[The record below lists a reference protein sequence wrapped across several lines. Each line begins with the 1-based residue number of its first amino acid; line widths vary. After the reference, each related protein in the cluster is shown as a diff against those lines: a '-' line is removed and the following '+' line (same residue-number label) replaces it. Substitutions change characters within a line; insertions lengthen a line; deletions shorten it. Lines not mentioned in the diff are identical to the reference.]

1 MFFEQ
6 LINGITLG
14 SIYAIVA
21 LGYTLVFG
29 VLDIINM
36 AHGEIFMFG
45 AFIGMLLISRFEA
58 PVLVALGGAILVT
71 AALGLLLERLA
82 LRPLRGRRGA
92 SHLASLISTIGVS
105 IFLENLAHHLFG
117 AGNKPFP
124 TSFGDIQFT
133 IGSMTI
139 YLVQVII
146 LAIAI
151 LLMVGLSAW
160 LSKAKT
166 GKALRATAEN
176 LETASLLGIN
186 TGRIITSTVVVA
198 SAMGGIAGV
207 LVGMAF
213 NYVNNQM
220 GLPMGLKG
228 PGHHHPGRH
237 GQRER
242 GHGRRADPRACP
254 RPSSWPTAHSGY
266 RDAIAFIAIIVILL
280 IRPQGI
286 FGQALPEAS
295 AEREAQAPSGQ
306 GIMWNLE

>member
-45 AFIGMLLISRFEA
+45 AFVGMLLITRFQA
-58 PVLVALGGAILVT
+58 PMVVAFLGAILAT
-71 AALGLLLERLA
+71 AAMGYLLERLA
-82 LRPLRGRRGA
+82 LRPIRGRKGA
-92 SHLASLISTIGVS
+92 SHLASLISTIGIS

-117 AGNKPFP
+117 AGNNPFP
-124 TSFGDIQFT
+124 TSFGDIKFEG
-133 IGSMTI
+133 GSVTI
-139 YLVQVII
+139 YLVQIII
-146 LAIAI
+146 LVISL
-151 LLMVGLSAW
+151 LLMVGLSTW
-160 LSKAKT
+160 LKKAKA

-176 LETASLLGIN
+176 LETAGLLGID
-186 TGRIITSTVVVA
+186 TKKIITSTVVVA

-213 NYVNNQM
+213 NYINNQM

-228 PGHHHPGRH
+228 LAIIILGGM
-237 GQRER
+237 GSVNGAMAGGLILGLSETLVVAY
-242 GHGRRADPRACP
+242 GD
-254 RPSSWPTAHSGY
+254 SGY
-266 RDAIAFIAIIVILL
+266 RDAIAFVAIIVILL
-280 IRPQGI
+280 IRPQGL
-286 FGQALPEAS
+286 FGQALPEAK
-295 AEREAQAPSGQ
+295 G
-306 GIMWNLE
+306 

>member
-45 AFIGMLLISRFEA
+45 AFIGMLLISRFEV
-58 PVLVALGGAILVT
+58 PVVAALGGAILVT
-71 AALGLLLERLA
+71 AALGFLLERLA
-82 LRPLRGRRGA
+82 LRPLRGRRGV

-117 AGNKPFP
+117 AGNKRFP

-133 IGSMTI
+133 LGPVSI

-146 LAIAI
+146 LAISI
-151 LLMVGLSAW
+151 LLMVGLSTW

-198 SAMGGIAGV
+198 SSMGGIAGV

-228 PGHHHPGRH
+228 LAIIIMGGM
-237 GQRER
+237 GSVNGAMVGGLILGLSETFMVAY
-242 GHGRRADPRACP
+242 GD
-254 RPSSWPTAHSGY
+254 SGY

-280 IRPQGI
+280 IRPQGL
-286 FGQALPEAS
+286 FGQALN
-295 AEREAQAPSGQ
+295 AERKA
-306 GIMWNLE
+306 